1 MTILLVISTP
11 IARADI
17 KVLCAHVGAL
27 LQACDARFIICDVG
41 VLVDPDAVTVDALA
55 RLQLT
60 ARRYGRQ
67 LRLRHAGKELRDLL
81 ALMGL
86 RDVVRVERALRLKPR
101 RQAEERKQGRGV
113 EEEGDSADP
122 AS

>member
-1 MTILLVISTP
+1 M
-11 IARADI
+11 
-17 KVLCAHVGAL
+17 LCACVRTLLNESDAGFVVCDLGA
-27 LQACDARFIICDVG
+27 
-41 VLVDPDAVTVDALA
+41 LVDPDAVTVDALA

-60 ARRYGRQ
+60 ACRYGRQ
-67 LRLRHAGKELRDLL
+67 FRLRHACGEMRDLL

-86 RDVVRVERALRLKPR
+86 GNIVRLETALRLKPR

-113 EEEGDSADP
+113 EEERDPTDP

>member
-1 MTILLVISTP
+1 M
-11 IARADI
+11 
-17 KVLCAHVGAL
+17 LCACLRAL
-27 LQACDARFIICDVG
+27 LRESDAGFIVCDVG
-41 VLVDPDAVTVDALA
+41 PLVDPDAVTIDALA

-60 ARRYGRQ
+60 ACRYGLQ
-67 LRLRHAGKELRDLL
+67 FRLRHACGKLRDLL

-86 RDVVRVERALRLKPR
+86 GNIVRLETALRLKPR

-113 EEEGDSADP
+113 EEERDPADP